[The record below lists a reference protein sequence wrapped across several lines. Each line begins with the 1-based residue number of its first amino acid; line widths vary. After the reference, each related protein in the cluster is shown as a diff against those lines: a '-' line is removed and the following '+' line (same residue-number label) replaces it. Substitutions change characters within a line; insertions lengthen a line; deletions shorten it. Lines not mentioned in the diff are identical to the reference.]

1 MGMCTSPDPN
11 NVIDE
16 CTVNVGEPCLNSE
29 SYVGEHCCLDDCGRK
44 YCTVK
49 GWRGPVPVLTTPSSG
64 GGGGVIVGVVND
76 DGADTTAAKTV
87 MGNTAGGSSG
97 NNRDNAMN
105 HENGDDRDESK
116 AENEVENV
124 LDLST
129 PMPSPLPSEVPSVII
144 QSSSIPSE
152 IIPIHTNLPSMDPSP
167 EQEEE
172 EEDGVKTMSLFTL
185 EEVANDD
192 FPIFTD
198 DHIIILEES
207 VEEGDNNASMS
218 NNVHGVEN
226 DV

>member
-11 NVIDE
+11 NPIDE
-16 CTVNVGEPCLNSE
+16 CTVDIGEPCLNRE

-44 YCTVK
+44 YCTIK
-49 GWRGPVPVLTTPSSG
+49 GWRGPVPVPVPTTPS
-64 GGGGVIVGVVND
+64 GVGVVGVVVND

-87 MGNTAGGSSG
+87 MGNTAEESSG

-105 HENGDDRDESK
+105 NENGDNRDESN
-116 AENEVENV
+116 AENKVEGA
-124 LDLST
+124 DMST
-129 PMPSPLPSEVPSVII
+129 PMPSPLPSEVPSVI

-152 IIPIHTNLPSMDPSP
+152 IILIHTNLPSMDPSP
-167 EQEEE
+167 EEEEGE
-172 EEDGVKTMSLFTL
+172 EEDGMKTMSLFTL

-198 DHIIILEES
+198 DHITLAES
-207 VEEGDNNASMS
+207 VEEGENNASMS
-218 NNVHGVEN
+218 NNAHGVEN